1 MYAIKPHLEDG
12 WSKELEE
19 AWLQL
24 FRVMSYYMKKG
35 MQDANV
41 ITYWMTARG
50 VVDAASGELAETRP
64 ITVPSF
70 RWRLHDEAML
80 TSNPS

>member
-50 VVDAASGELAETRP
+50 VVDAASGELAALDKYKP
-64 ITVPSF
+64 
-70 RWRLHDEAML
+70 DQ
-80 TSNPS
+80 